1 MANSRSRKLHKKSKK
16 RERRKFK
23 DKLKRRRN
31 HSQGGDAWVALGG
44 MSACVLGVGAFAF
57 ALWFKRKQNMKS
69 SDKSMASHSSIKPSV
84 SSPPKIS
91 TNISTVNR
99 VDDKPKLE
107 SIIDKSKLSKPL
119 KDFAETELR
128 QLAKSTLCRNIEESR
143 LGERVEEDER
153 EFIAELRKAGLTQA
167 AIGLA
172 LNRPQGSI
180 ANVLQQ
186 QSGHYTPRAR
196 GDRQPPTR
204 YDPPMGARVQ
214 YALETL
220 PNWTGSTGKV
230 CEIVEGSY
238 TDLDQSICAG
248 KGSLKRWQD
257 TARVALR
264 KHPAIIKVGKE
275 GRQALWQLISPT
287 EAENG

>member
-1 MANSRSRKLHKKSKK
+1 M
-16 RERRKFK
+16 E
-23 DKLKRRRN
+23 
-31 HSQGGDAWVALGG
+31 
-44 MSACVLGVGAFAF
+44 
-57 ALWFKRKQNMKS
+57 S
-69 SDKSMASHSSIKPSV
+69 SDKSTTSKSSSKASVP
-84 SSPPKIS
+84 SPPKIVDS
-91 TNISTVNR
+91 
-99 VDDKPKLE
+99 VDDKPKPE
-107 SIIDKSKLSKPL
+107 PIIDKSKLTKPL
-119 KDFAETELR
+119 KDFSDTELR
-128 QLAKSTLCRNIEESR
+128 QLAKATLCRNFEESR
-143 LGERVEEDER
+143 LGQPIDEDER
-153 EFIAELRKAGLTQA
+153 QFIVELRKSGLMYVT
-167 AIGLA
+167 IGLA
-172 LNRPQGSI
+172 LNRSSNSVS
-180 ANVLQQ
+180 NVYSRQCK
-186 QSGHYTPRAR
+186 HYTPRAR

-287 EAENG
+287 EAENGKALR